1 MDRIETYVGDRLNYL
16 HLQLEQ
22 CQKESEM
29 YAVQGQIKEVRRLLT
44 LREEAQQ
51 RAEEGKH

>member
-1 MDRIETYVGDRLNYL
+1 
-16 HLQLEQ
+16 
-22 CQKESEM
+22 M